1 MPDRSARAVRKVS
14 SLEWQEVA
22 RVCADTGAGGE
33 PVDPLERDAFAEHW
47 VSPYRELRPDWTWVA
62 VAGREIVGY
71 LTAAPDS
78 IEFEK
83 ERRRTFAPG
92 PDSREFFP
100 QAVRFRLWREHP
112 AHLMLAVLP
121 AHRGVGVG
129 ARLLQAFFAELRRAG
144 VPSAHLFCGPSSYG
158 FFERMAFRTE
168 ALVQPAE
175 GVVLRAMTRP
185 AD

>member
-1 MPDRSARAVRKVS
+1 MELSVRKVS
-14 SLEWQEVA
+14 SVEWREVA

-33 PVDPLERDAFAEHW
+33 PVDAGEREEFSEHW
-47 VSPYRELRPDWTWVA
+47 VGPYRELRPDWTWVA
-62 VAGREIVGY
+62 VADKRVVGY

-83 ERRRTFAPG
+83 ARRRLFAPG
-92 PDSREFFP
+92 ADAREFFP

-121 AHRGVGVG
+121 EHRGFGLG
-129 ARLLQAFFAELRRAG
+129 ARLLQSFFVELRRAG
-144 VPSAHLFCGPSSYG
+144 VPSAHLFCGPDSFG